1 MNTIFPSSKL
11 LETKYMIPSSKMSYS
26 RAILTMK
33 VLSPSLSLSLYLP
46 HSLSKSV
53 PNSIHIPLSCLY
65 VSLWIGEQR
74 LAQQALESLPS
85 RENKIFQ
92 VFKFLPRSEKISN
105 KQFFFL
111 SSRSCSI
118 AKEDYISKSSDM
130 NWHNKMHILD
140 AQINEN
146 LVLQNLD
153 KYWNPAIRN
162 LAWLSSDNGLFK
174 THF

>member
-26 RAILTMK
+26 RAILIMK

-53 PNSIHIPLSCLY
+53 PNSINIPLSCLY

-74 LAQQALESLPS
+74 LAQQALQSLPS

-92 VFKFLPRSEKISN
+92 VFKFLTRSEKISI
-105 KQFFFL
+105 FFL

-130 NWHNKMHILD
+130 NWHNKIHILD
-140 AQINEN
+140 AQINED

-162 LAWLSSDNGLFK
+162 LAWLSSDNDLFK